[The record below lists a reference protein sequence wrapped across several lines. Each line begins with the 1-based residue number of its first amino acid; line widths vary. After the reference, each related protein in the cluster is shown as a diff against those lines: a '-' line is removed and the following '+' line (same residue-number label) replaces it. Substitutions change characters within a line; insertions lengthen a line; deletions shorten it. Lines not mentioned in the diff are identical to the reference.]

1 MEPAH
6 KAYLATSRRVFVNI
20 LLGGIIGGLI
30 GWLLYPIFRFLIPP
44 KTVAQESD
52 IVQVNVNEVPMGGS
66 KVINY
71 KEKPTIIIHTDSGLF
86 ALSAVCTHLGCIVQW
101 DEINQEI
108 VCPCHAARYDLNG
121 NVKSGPAP
129 RPLALAKARIVD
141 DKILIGE
148 A

>member
-1 MEPAH
+1 MNSANKVCPT
-6 KAYLATSRRVFVNI
+6 TSRRVFVNI

-44 KTVAQESD
+44 KSVAQESD
-52 IVQVNVNEVPMGGS
+52 VVQVSLNEVPIGKS

-71 KEKPTIIIHTDSGLF
+71 KEEPTIIIRTDNGLF